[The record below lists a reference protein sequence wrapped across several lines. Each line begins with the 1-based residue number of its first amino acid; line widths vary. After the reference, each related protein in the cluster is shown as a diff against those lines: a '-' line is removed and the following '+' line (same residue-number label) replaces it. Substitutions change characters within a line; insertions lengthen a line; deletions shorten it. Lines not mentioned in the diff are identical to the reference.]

1 MLTAFNIRK
10 LQYDFHAP
18 KTLEKQGNHIA
29 NHGECGMAEHYPCPD
44 FLTLTRARKRAS
56 YVMTHFGLM
65 LRVSL
70 CA

>member
-1 MLTAFNIRK
+1 MISAPLKRLRDEEIILQIMVSVVWQNITPA
-10 LQYDFHAP
+10 Q
-18 KTLEKQGNHIA
+18 I
-29 NHGECGMAEHYPCPD
+29 

-56 YVMTHFGLM
+56 YVMTHSGLM